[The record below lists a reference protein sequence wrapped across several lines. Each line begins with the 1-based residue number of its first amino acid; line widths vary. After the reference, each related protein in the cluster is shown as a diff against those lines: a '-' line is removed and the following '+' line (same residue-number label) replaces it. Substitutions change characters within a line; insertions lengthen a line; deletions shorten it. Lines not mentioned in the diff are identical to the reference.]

1 MSASSRVVLQSI
13 CCGILLRY
21 HLLPDLHDAGA
32 CCLLSFVQVPYV
44 KKVGDVIDE
53 IEDGKTAS
61 LP

>member
-1 MSASSRVVLQSI
+1 MTLVGLAA
-13 CCGILLRY
+13 CYLL
-21 HLLPDLHDAGA
+21 L
-32 CCLLSFVQVPYV
+32 VQVPYV